1 MPRVPVVIIAKERFA
16 MAVEM
21 KVKFLTF
28 DPSSNGFVVLLSDLE
43 NTHALPI
50 WIGPFEANAIA
61 LKLKEVYSHRPMT
74 HDLIRNIL
82 KLFNSEIMKIEVMDL
97 KDNTYYAHIHLK
109 LKGKE
114 MTIDSRPSDAIA
126 VALGAGA
133 PIFVTEDVLSKAKTI
148 ELDKNM
154 EEDQLREWLES
165 LNPEDF
171 KYKA

>member
-1 MPRVPVVIIAKERFA
+1 MIANERCQ
-16 MAVEM
+16 MTLEM
-21 KVKFLTF
+21 KVKYLTF

-43 NTHALPI
+43 NKHALPI

-82 KLFNSEIMKIEVMDL
+82 GLFRSKVVKIEVMDL
-97 KDNTYYAHIHLK
+97 RENTYYALIHIK
-109 LKGKE
+109 AEGKE
-114 MTIDSRPSDAIA
+114 IAIDSRPSDAIA

-133 PIFVTEDVLSKAKTI
+133 PIYVTEEVLSKAKTI
-148 ELDKNM
+148 DLDKAM
-154 EEDQLREWLES
+154 EEDQLKEWLES
-165 LNPEDF
+165 LNSEDF

>member
-1 MPRVPVVIIAKERFA
+1 

-28 DPSSNGFVVLLSDLE
+28 DSSSNGFVVLLSDLE
-43 NTHALPI
+43 NRHALPI

-61 LKLKEVYSHRPMT
+61 LKLKDVYSHRPMT

-82 KLFNSEIMKIEVMDL
+82 RLFQSEITKIEVMDL
-97 KDNTYYAHIHLK
+97 KDNTYYALIHLSSQ
-109 LKGKE
+109 GKQI
-114 MTIDSRPSDAIA
+114 TIDSRPSDAIA

-154 EEDQLREWLES
+154 EEDQLKEWLES

>member
-1 MPRVPVVIIAKERFA
+1 MIANERCQ
-16 MAVEM
+16 MTLEM
-21 KVKFLTF
+21 KVKYLTF

-43 NTHALPI
+43 NKHALPI

-82 KLFNSEIMKIEVMDL
+82 GLFRSKVVKIEVMDL
-97 KDNTYYAHIHLK
+97 RENTYYALIHIK
-109 LKGKE
+109 AEGKE
-114 MTIDSRPSDAIA
+114 IAIDSRPSDAIA

-133 PIFVTEDVLSKAKTI
+133 PIYVTEEVLSKAKTI
-148 ELDKNM
+148 ELDKAM
-154 EEDQLREWLES
+154 EEDQLKEWLES
-165 LNPEDF
+165 LNSEDF

>member
-1 MPRVPVVIIAKERFA
+1 MGVVIIASERCP

-43 NTHALPI
+43 NRHALPI

-61 LKLKEVYSHRPMT
+61 LKLKDVYSHRPMT

-82 KLFNSEIMKIEVMDL
+82 TLFRSEIVKIEVMDL
-97 KDNTYYAHIHLK
+97 KENTYYALIHLK
-109 LKGKE
+109 TDGRE
-114 MTIDSRPSDAIA
+114 IAVDSRPSDAIA

-133 PIFVTEDVLSKAKTI
+133 PIYVTEEVLSKARTI
-148 ELDKNM
+148 ELEKGT
-154 EEDQLREWLES
+154 EEDQLKEWLES